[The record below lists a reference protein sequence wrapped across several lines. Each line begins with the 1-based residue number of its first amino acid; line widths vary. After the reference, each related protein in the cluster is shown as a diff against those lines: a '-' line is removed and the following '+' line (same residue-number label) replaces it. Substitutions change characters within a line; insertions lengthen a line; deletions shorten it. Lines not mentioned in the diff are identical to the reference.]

1 MVIEIKQR
9 TVTKDIVQSVAVCP
23 KCKKEIIGNSKG
35 QVEYN
40 FGVHTRTKHPTV
52 KIENGK

>member
-1 MVIEIKQR
+1 MSIDIKQR
-9 TVTKDIVQSVAVCP
+9 KITKEILQSFAVCP

-40 FGVHTRTKHPTV
+40 FEVHTRTQHKEV
-52 KIENGK
+52 EDAK